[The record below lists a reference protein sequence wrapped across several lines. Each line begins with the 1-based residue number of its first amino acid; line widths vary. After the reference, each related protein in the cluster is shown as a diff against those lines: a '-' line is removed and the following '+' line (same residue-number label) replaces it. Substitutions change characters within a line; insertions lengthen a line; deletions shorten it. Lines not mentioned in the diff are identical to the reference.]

1 MRAAVVEAPRAQA
14 VACALLVCLTSS
26 GWSACTLALTTSE
39 RVTVAIPFGPAACS
53 VTLTGAVAV
62 ALTRTAER
70 WSDWA
75 TALVVTHARAEPI
88 PIVGGRL
95 AGRCVDAR
103 PASTIAIAAAAT
115 SVESSNANG
124 GRRFRI

>member
-1 MRAAVVEAPRAQA
+1 VRAAVVEAPRAQA